1 MSRRISTYLWFDN
14 NAEQAVEYYLSL
26 FPGARVT
33 DVMRWGKD
41 TAGPEGTVL
50 AVTFELCGQEY
61 VAMNGGP
68 THKFTP
74 AISLF
79 VTCPNQAD
87 VDALWSRF
95 LATGGTEVACG
106 WLQDRF
112 GLSWQIVPD
121 GVMKLMSDPD
131 PVKRGRVAQAMMG
144 MKKLDVAALARAH
157 AGADR

>member
-26 FPGARVT
+26 FPGSRVT
-33 DVMRWGKD
+33 NVMRWGQD
-41 TAGPEGTVL
+41 AGGPAGSVL
-50 AVTFELCGQEY
+50 AITFELAGQEY
-61 VAMNGGP
+61 IALNGGP
-68 THKFTP
+68 HHKFTP

-79 VTCPNQAD
+79 VTCETQAD

-95 LATGGTEVACG
+95 LATGGKEVACG
-106 WLQDRF
+106 WLEDRF

-131 PVKRGRVAQAMMG
+131 PVKSGRVAQVMMG
-144 MKKLDVAALARAH
+144 MKKLDLPALERAH
-157 AGADR
+157 AGAN